1 MKKIDVDL
9 LEMLNDDDIKLIIA
23 ETKLDMM
30 LSPFKQNSKTY
41 AKYMSR
47 LGRLDSKSKMVKVN
61 LPGIVYELY
70 NKGDLN
76 MRKMLSNQ
84 AQFLKNVI
92 VKILTEYETEKL
104 TPESFWDIDSTRCVA
119 ILSDIENMDSN
130 NRIDIDL
137 FFLQL
142 KLNAVDISEN
152 QKNEI
157 KRIWNE
163 QKEKEAA
170 LKIVEDSYKNKIKI
184 LKKDYEAKISLAEQT
199 ISNLK
204 VKIKKQEIS
213 FEDLTNKLEV
223 QKEDNRQNEKQIKE
237 LLTKLEFSCKQLEEK
252 EKEMSDIEKEL
263 GELKRKNES
272 RRLELEHAWQK
283 KVEDDNKKLIEK
295 KEQLIGK
302 NKIIQMQI
310 DSLLDDRSKAEEQLK
325 QIKECI
331 FAAEEQLTILK
342 NDIDNYSSE
351 RENILSSVSQ
361 NSASVQSSGL
371 NLYIEP
377 GMCDI
382 QREVCE
388 KYSQYIMAVETN
400 MDNVGCKISS
410 GVLDNIFNAAV
421 DVGLIPLLCGFGA
434 RKAAMALIAA
444 RYGEMPTI
452 ISIPSGYNDVA
463 ILSREIDKA
472 KTTVIIKIGRESCR
486 ERV

>member
-1 MKKIDVDL
+1 M
-9 LEMLNDDDIKLIIA
+9 
-23 ETKLDMM
+23 
-30 LSPFKQNSKTY
+30 
-41 AKYMSR
+41 
-47 LGRLDSKSKMVKVN
+47 
-61 LPGIVYELY
+61 
-70 NKGDLN
+70 
-76 MRKMLSNQ
+76 
-84 AQFLKNVI
+84 
-92 VKILTEYETEKL
+92 
-104 TPESFWDIDSTRCVA
+104 
-119 ILSDIENMDSN
+119 
-130 NRIDIDL
+130 
-137 FFLQL
+137 
-142 KLNAVDISEN
+142 
-152 QKNEI
+152 
-157 KRIWNE
+157 
-163 QKEKEAA
+163 
-170 LKIVEDSYKNKIKI
+170 
-184 LKKDYEAKISLAEQT
+184 
-199 ISNLK
+199 
-204 VKIKKQEIS
+204 
-213 FEDLTNKLEV
+213 
-223 QKEDNRQNEKQIKE
+223 
-237 LLTKLEFSCKQLEEK
+237 
-252 EKEMSDIEKEL
+252 
-263 GELKRKNES
+263 
-272 RRLELEHAWQK
+272 ELEHAWQK

-472 KTTVIIKIGRESCR
+472 KTTVIIIEDLFGRMNEEIILPILRREIDKQLVFCAESSECLKYTDFYFMNYVQLIKVNIRFHKSMKDLVFADAKDLFRNYKYLERSDIHKKMKKLFKEINVPEIYVQSRGDMFAYLSKIAPNNIDSIFEEWLEYELWEPEKKEIIK
-486 ERV
+486 ERLSKDFFGTSEELIERLNE